1 MTVRSLASL
10 SGLKIPSRHDL
21 RCRSQTRLG
30 SHVAVAVGR
39 LAAVASVGPL
49 VWELPY
55 AAGVALKS
63 KKQKNKTKQNHTLIE
78 MKLIYSK
85 MHLA

>member
-63 KKQKNKTKQNHTLIE
+63 KKQKIKQNHTLIE
-78 MKLIYSK
+78 MKFIYSK